1 MSDTIDTSDPSDPGR
16 APLVRVERHGP
27 AAVLTLDRPDALNAF
42 TLEMVSELRRAVLA
56 AVADPE
62 VIGVVITGAGRG
74 FCAGLDASALAATT
88 AAANTGGAG
97 SGSGT
102 RDVPADGEL
111 AGLFSF
117 LVEQPKPIIAA
128 VNGVAAGGGFVLAAK
143 CDLRFAAEEASFI
156 TIFSKRGLIAEHGLT
171 WLLPRQIGV
180 GAALDLLWSSRKVG
194 AEEAMRLGLVQRVV
208 PGDQVV
214 TEAVTYLQDLAE
226 QVSPASMADTKR
238 LIYGQLGADMADA
251 FTEADEATWLGVQR
265 SDATEGARAYIE
277 RRPPRFDPIGEAT

>member
-1 MSDTIDTSDPSDPGR
+1 MSTNDTTDPGR
-16 APLVRVERHGP
+16 APLVKVERRGP
-27 AAVLTLDRPDALNAF
+27 ATVLTLDRPDALNAF
-42 TLEMVSELRRAVLA
+42 TLEMVAELRSAVLTA
-56 AVADPE
+56 CADPE

-88 AAANTGGAG
+88 EGAS

-102 RDVPADGEL
+102 RDVPAEGEL

-117 LVEQPKPIIAA
+117 LIEQPKPIIAA

-143 CDLRFAAEEASFI
+143 CDLRFAAEDASFV
-156 TIFSKRGLIAEHGLT
+156 TIFSKRGLIAEHGMT

-180 GAALDLLWSSRKVG
+180 GDALDLLWSSRKIG
-194 AEEAMRLGLVQRVV
+194 ADEAVRLGLVQRVV
-208 PGDQVV
+208 PGDQLLDD
-214 TEAVTYLQDLAE
+214 AVAYLQDLAE

-238 LIYGQLGADMADA
+238 LVYGQLGADIADA

-265 SDATEGARAYIE
+265 SDATEGARSYIE
-277 RRPPRFDPIGEAT
+277 RRPPRFDRIGDAS

>member
-1 MSDTIDTSDPSDPGR
+1 MNDTADTTDEER
-16 APLVRVERHGP
+16 TPLVQIERRGP
-27 AAVLTLDRPDALNAF
+27 AAILTLQRPDALNAF
-42 TLEMVSELRRAVLA
+42 TLAMVDELQRAVVNA
-56 AVADPE
+56 CADPD

-88 AAANTGGAG
+88 EGAA

-102 RDVPADGEL
+102 RDAPTDSGL

-117 LVEQPKPIIAA
+117 LIEQPKPIIAA

-143 CDLRFAAEEASFI
+143 CDLRFAAEEASFV

-180 GAALDLLWSSRKVG
+180 GDALDLLWSSRKVG
-194 AEEAMRLGLVQRVV
+194 AHEAHRLGLVQRVV
-208 PGDQVV
+208 PGDQLVDH
-214 TEAVTYLQDLAE
+214 AVDYLHDLAE

-265 SDATEGARAYIE
+265 PDATEGARSYLE
-277 RRPPRFDPIGEAT
+277 RRPPRFDRIGGTT